1 MISIAVHRYLQFSV
15 VESFAFFYSS
25 LSGFV
30 VLWQGKARLLEL
42 LTQVQL
48 EVDGIKVSQWLHI
61 ITVGAKFRKKKS
73 PPEQH
78 NNVLINGH
86 RQDLADEQVGGL
98 KPDLTN
104 GHFLTQKGFCHN
116 ITNFVHYLPDIM
128 MLLCASSM
136 PFERAVDHKKLHMVK
151 GGISPK
157 WQLQRVIRSSAWK
170 RQKSGFRV
178 KTWVSSKLWFLIES
192 WILVCRVMKVCG
204 HIANHRQ
211 IEFRPSSW

>member
-61 ITVGAKFRKKKS
+61 ITVGAKFIKKKS

-78 NNVLINGH
+78 NYVLINGH
-86 RQDLADEQVGGL
+86 RQDLADKQVGGL

-104 GHFLTQKGFCHN
+104 GHFWLRRDCATTLQTLYTICLTSWCFYVPVPCH
-116 ITNFVHYLPDIM
+116 LK
-128 MLLCASSM
+128 
-136 PFERAVDHKKLHMVK
+136 E
-151 GGISPK
+151 
-157 WQLQRVIRSSAWK
+157 QLTIRSFIWQRVESLP
-170 RQKSGFRV
+170 SGNY
-178 KTWVSSKLWFLIES
+178 KE
-192 WILVCRVMKVCG
+192 
-204 HIANHRQ
+204 
-211 IEFRPSSW
+211 